1 MSDYGSDTYLTL
13 PLHVDHDFV
22 VDKDGVSY
30 IVTFLYAGGEEDEA
44 TEVKVDFE
52 GVTDELCE
60 FYGNINGYQHLYSI
74 AHEFSRVA
82 EKLRTAAGRVED
94 STDAVGDLF
103 NLN

>member
-1 MSDYGSDTYLTL
+1 MSDYGSDTYLTF

-22 VDKDGVSY
+22 VDNDGVSY
-30 IVTFLYAGGEEDEA
+30 IVTFLSAGDEDEA
-44 TEVKVDFE
+44 TEVRVDLE
-52 GVTDELCE
+52 GVTDDLCE
-60 FYGNINGYQHLYSI
+60 FYGDLNGYQHLYSI

-103 NLN
+103 NV